1 MEIETNK
8 IEEMDTIIQG
18 LRKLKEEKDKELHE
32 LTEELEVEEEKS
44 KELSRI
50 ANKIE
55 EEIQKLRTEK

>member
-1 MEIETNK
+1 
-8 IEEMDTIIQG
+8 